1 MTLRTKHKTG
11 RNEKCPC
18 ESGLRFKRCHG
29 DGGKVMLCNEAANQE
44 MLKLIRVE
52 QRKQI
57 IAMQQKEC
65 LVCDGTGSDDEGR
78 CRCQFITEEEYIAEM
93 YKQKSENINQGE
105 KNDE

>member
-1 MTLRTKHKTG
+1 
-11 RNEKCPC
+11 
-18 ESGLRFKRCHG
+18 
-29 DGGKVMLCNEAANQE
+29 MLCNEAANQE